1 MAKKSKWNIK
11 HPDAIEMHRD
21 FYEKDFEVIQM
32 EVIGFMGHSLIQML
46 GEGGSNFGGFS
57 GLLST
62 DGDKVVFTK
71 GGLFKDGKIT
81 KKWEISKTDI
91 VSIKHGPFKTKI
103 EFKDKHKG
111 LSSPNAW
118 ELTARIMMVGIGLI
132 TLRRKRVII
141 GTSNSFDNLEKFSAL
156 LDK

>member
-11 HPDAIEMHRD
+11 HPDAIKMHQD
-21 FYEKDFEVIQM
+21 FYEKDFEVVQM
-32 EVIGFMGHSLIQML
+32 DVIGFAGHSLIQIF
-46 GEGGSNFGGFS
+46 GDGGSNFGGFS
-57 GLLST
+57 GLVST

-81 KKWEISKTDI
+81 KSWEISKTDI

-103 EFKDKHKG
+103 EFKDQHKG
-111 LSSPNAW
+111 LSSPYKW
-118 ELTARIMMVGIGLI
+118 ELFARTIYFGIGLL
-132 TLRRKRVII
+132 TLRRKRVIV

>member
-1 MAKKSKWNIK
+1 MAKKSKWLVK

-21 FYEKDFEVIQM
+21 FYEKDFEVVEM
-32 EVIGFMGHSLIQML
+32 DVIGFAGHALLQTFS
-46 GEGGSNFGGFS
+46 EGGSNFGGFS
-57 GLLST
+57 GLVST

-81 KKWEISKTDI
+81 KSWEISKTDI

-111 LSSPNAW
+111 LSSPNAY
-118 ELTARIMMVGIGLI
+118 ELFARIAMVGIGLL
-132 TLRRKRVII
+132 TLRSKRVTF
-141 GTSNSFDNLEKFSAL
+141 GTSNAFDNLEKFNAL
-156 LDK
+156 LNK

>member
-21 FYEKDFEVIQM
+21 FYEKDFEVIKFEKCGSFSYGLW
-32 EVIGFMGHSLIQML
+32 EVAGGDAINAW
-46 GEGGSNFGGFS
+46 EG
-57 GLLST
+57 LVST

-71 GGLFKDGKIT
+71 GGYFKEGKIT

-118 ELTARIMMVGIGLI
+118 ELTARIMMVGLGLI
-132 TLRRKRVII
+132 TLRRKRVIV
-141 GTSNSFDNLEKFSAL
+141 GTSNSFDNLEKFNAL
-156 LDK
+156 LNK